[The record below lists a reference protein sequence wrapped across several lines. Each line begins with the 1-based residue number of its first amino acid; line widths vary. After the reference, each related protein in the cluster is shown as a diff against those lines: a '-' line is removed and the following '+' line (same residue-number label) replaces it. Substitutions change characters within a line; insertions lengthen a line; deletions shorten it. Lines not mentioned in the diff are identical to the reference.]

1 MNGGKLLD
9 IVRSEFGGWH
19 PRLQFAQAL
28 VALLPPEAGLRL
40 RPRLYRLGG
49 VRLGRGT
56 VLSGRLRL
64 TGTGPV
70 TRRLLIG
77 AHCYLNENT
86 TFNLGADVVLEDN
99 VSVGMECLFLTNTHE
114 LGTPEFRAGAVHA
127 KPIRVGRGAWL
138 GARVTVLP
146 GVTIGAGTVVAAGA
160 VVAKD
165 LPPNVLAGG
174 VPAKVLRELPDG
186 PTLEPAP

>member
-1 MNGGKLLD
+1 VNGGKLRE
-9 IVRSEFGGWH
+9 IVRSELGGWH
-19 PRLQFAQAL
+19 PRFQFAQAL

-40 RPRLYRLGG
+40 RPHLYRLGG
-49 VRLGRGT
+49 VQLGRGT

-70 TRRLLIG
+70 TRRLVIG

-86 TFNLGADVVLEDN
+86 TFNLGAAVVLEDN

-114 LGTPEFRAGAVHA
+114 LGTPEFRAGSVQA

-174 VPAKVLRELPDG
+174 VPAKVLRELPG
-186 PTLEPAP
+186 APGLEPAP